1 MESKFGY
8 IISVVVGCI
17 ASSIVN
23 AGLGLAGI
31 LGGLMFIMLSG
42 LIISGI
48 ISIFYKNNFQKIFT
62 IVCIIVS
69 VLAALGAS
77 GVRIG

>member
-1 MESKFGY
+1 MESKSGY
-8 IISVVVGCI
+8 IISLVVGCI
-17 ASSIVN
+17 ASVIINGS
-23 AGLGLAGI
+23 LGLAGI
-31 LGGLMFIMLSG
+31 IGGLMAIMLAG

-62 IVCIIVS
+62 IVCIIFS
-69 VLAALGAS
+69 VLATLGAS